1 MKQVD
6 GIWFPDNEKHLCEM
20 VLASQP
26 KVNGKGTY
34 QYQKLTAALQY
45 VKRKGLALDIGM
57 HIGLW
62 SMHLAKQFETVVGF
76 EPVAEHIE
84 CLRLNMSGATNW
96 EVHNCALGNDV
107 GTVGLKLFDGSTGST
122 QILEGAGGI
131 TMRRLDD
138 FTFSDT
144 IDFIKID
151 VENYEYFVLEGGEK
165 TIRENQPVIILEQKG
180 NGKNGKL
187 TYDKGQYA
195 SLELLKSWGAKQKFE
210 MNGDYCLSWR

>member
-26 KVNGKGTY
+26 KVDGKGTY

-45 VKRKGLALDIGM
+45 VERKGFALDVGM
-57 HIGLW
+57 HVGLW
-62 SMHLAKQFETVVGF
+62 SMHLAQQFGSVVGF

-84 CLRLNMSGATNW
+84 CLKLNMEGATNW
-96 EVHNCALGNDV
+96 EVHNCALGNHV
-107 GTVGLKLFDGSTGST
+107 GTVGLKFLDGSTGST

-138 FTFSDT
+138 FTFSDA

-165 TIRENQPVIILEQKG
+165 TIREHQPVIILEQKG

-187 TYDKGQYA
+187 TYDKDQYA

>member
-6 GIWFPDNEKHLCEM
+6 GIWFPDNEKHLCKM
-20 VLASQP
+20 VLSSQP
-26 KVNGKGTY
+26 KVDGKGTY
-34 QYQKLTAALQY
+34 QHQKLTAALQY
-45 VKRKGLALDIGM
+45 VKRKGFALDVGM

-62 SMHLAKQFETVVGF
+62 SMHLAKQFVTVVGF

-84 CLRLNMSGATNW
+84 CLKLNMSGAKNW
-96 EVHNCALGNDV
+96 QVHNCALGNKV
-107 GTVGLKLFDGSTGST
+107 GTVGLKRFDGSTGST
-122 QILEGAGGI
+122 QIMEEAGSI
-131 TMRRLDD
+131 VMRRLDD
-138 FTFSDT
+138 FTFGDA

-165 TIRENQPVIILEQKG
+165 TIRAHRPVIILEQKG

-187 TYDKGQYA
+187 TYDKDQYA

-210 MNGDYCLSWR
+210 MNGDYCLSWL

>member
-34 QYQKLTAALQY
+34 QYQKLTAALQH
-45 VKRKGLALDIGM
+45 VKRKGLALDVGM

-62 SMHLAKQFETVVGF
+62 SMHLAKQFGAVVGF
-76 EPVAEHIE
+76 EPVAQHIE
-84 CLRLNMSGATNW
+84 CLKLNMSSDKNW
-96 EVHNCALGNDV
+96 EVHNCALGNHV

-122 QILEGAGGI
+122 QILEDAGGI

-165 TIRENQPVIILEQKG
+165 TIRQHQPVIILEQKG

-187 TYDKGQYA
+187 TYDKDQFA
-195 SLELLKSWGAKQKFE
+195 SLDLLKSWGAKQKFE